1 VATALVWDL
10 IARDGAS
17 AGFAKAG
24 TAAERA
30 GIQTETASK
39 KINGMG
45 TSLLGVGLVLGAG
58 EMVKSAVKFQSN
70 MLLLQT
76 QAGQSSE
83 SVKEMSKSVLGLAG
97 ATGTAPDELATSL
110 YHVVSTGLRGAQ
122 ALDAVKIAAEGAK
135 VGHADLEAT
144 TNALTAAIA
153 SGIPGV
159 QNMSSAMGSLN
170 AIVGAGDM
178 KMQDLN
184 EAMGSGV
191 LTVVKGYGLSLNDV
205 GAALAT
211 FGDNNIR
218 GADAATMLRM
228 AVQAMSK
235 PAKEGTQALKDM
247 GLSTSQL
254 RDDMSRGG
262 LNLAL
267 TDLVAHLHAS
277 GIGAEQVGGIL
288 TEVFGKKAGPGIA
301 VLVSQFDRF
310 ETKTKE
316 VAAGGKTFGEAWN
329 TWLKSNQGQMD
340 LLRGKTEAVGIEVG
354 NKLLPI
360 LNSTVGFVN
369 DNSTALLAMGAGLV
383 GVKVAITGV
392 KVATELWSAA
402 TVAVRAVIAGTET
415 AYIASMYAMEAA
427 QTRFNAAVAGS
438 SIATSSFIVG
448 AAGAARAWG
457 PVGLL
462 AAGIIDQNKQL
473 ATSPKGWWAERNPFH
488 LENWMP
494 FHKNVAQ
501 AKQETTGLTQ
511 ANNFMTDSTLN
522 NAKALVAATSATK
535 DNNAVTPQMAQLVA
549 QAKAA
554 IAAEAFAAQDLSSQL
569 KGLNSQTLDVKDT
582 QLAFLDS
589 IQSLTDGIKQNGKSL
604 TDNTAEGRKNEEGLL
619 SAIKAAQAHAVAVQA
634 SGKSAVVAAAAY
646 ASDEKALIKAAIAA
660 GFSKDQVN
668 KLIKTY
674 GGVPKEVSTNVIANT
689 VPAHSKMSVLDKR
702 LNQYDRATFTST
714 VSVNT
719 GAAMSALQAFANEAN
734 AAQAA
739 AQIVGSVTQSVQHAP
754 GHASG
759 GYLNAGWNRVNEQGG
774 EMIYNAA
781 GGNMRVLSASDTNRT
796 RTTGQGMTVNLY
808 VTQPL
813 GTPTQI
819 AAAVV
824 PALRMAFN
832 NGMSRP

>member
-1 VATALVWDL
+1 
-10 IARDGAS
+10 
-17 AGFAKAG
+17 
-24 TAAERA
+24 
-30 GIQTETASK
+30 
-39 KINGMG
+39 
-45 TSLLGVGLVLGAG
+45 
-58 EMVKSAVKFQSN
+58 
-70 MLLLQT
+70 
-76 QAGQSSE
+76 
-83 SVKEMSKSVLGLAG
+83 
-97 ATGTAPDELATSL
+97 
-110 YHVVSTGLRGAQ
+110 
-122 ALDAVKIAAEGAK
+122 
-135 VGHADLEAT
+135 
-144 TNALTAAIA
+144 
-153 SGIPGV
+153 
-159 QNMSSAMGSLN
+159 
-170 AIVGAGDM
+170 
-178 KMQDLN
+178 
-184 EAMGSGV
+184 
-191 LTVVKGYGLSLNDV
+191 
-205 GAALAT
+205 
-211 FGDNNIR
+211 
-218 GADAATMLRM
+218 
-228 AVQAMSK
+228 
-235 PAKEGTQALKDM
+235 
-247 GLSTSQL
+247 
-254 RDDMSRGG
+254 
-262 LNLAL
+262 L

-415 AYIASMYAMEAA
+415 VYIASMYAMEAA
-427 QTRFNAAVAGS
+427 QLRLNAAAAAGPKAGAVAGWLS
-438 SIATSSFIVG
+438 GF
-448 AAGAARAWG
+448 AGAARQLG
-457 PVGLL
+457 PVAIL

-473 ATSPKGWWAERNPFH
+473 ASSPKGWWAERNPFH

-511 ANNFMTDSTLN
+511 ANNFMADSTLN

-549 QAKAA
+549 QAKQA
-554 IAAEAFAAQDLSSQL
+554 IAAEAFAAQDLSTQL

-674 GGVPKEVSTNVIANT
+674 GGVQKEVSTNVVANT
-689 VPAHSKMSVLDKR
+689 SPAHSKMSVLDKR
-702 LNQYDRATFTST
+702 LNQYDRATFKST

-739 AQIVGSVTQSVQHAP
+739 AQAVGSYTISKQTAP
-754 GHASG
+754 HASG
-759 GYLNAGWNRVNEQGG
+759 GYLDSGWNLVGEQGP
-774 EMIYNAA
+774 EMINSSN
-781 GGNMRVLSASDTNRT
+781 GKVMSASDTHRARSN
-796 RTTGQGMTVNLY
+796 GQGMTVNIH